1 MFSGLHFYLST
12 EVPRESLE
20 YVILALGGTVT
31 FQFEEN
37 NQNIT
42 HVITDRENLNVP
54 NMKTKEYVQPQWVY
68 DSVNFNKLLNVKEYW
83 HNVKELPPHISPF
96 LDEKDTE
103 RYIPQREKE
112 LREMQQQQTQ
122 EIEEEQVQEDKYDI
136 VAEKKNQ
143 IKQQKKEQ
151 KEFAQI
157 SKNII
162 TNKNKKLLKVI
173 EHGQNQRKEAREKLE
188 QKAKVAKKR

>member
-68 DSVNFNKLLNVKEYW
+68 DSVNFNKLLNVK
-83 HNVKELPPHISPF
+83 
-96 LDEKDTE
+96 
-103 RYIPQREKE
+103 
-112 LREMQQQQTQ
+112 
-122 EIEEEQVQEDKYDI
+122 
-136 VAEKKNQ
+136 
-143 IKQQKKEQ
+143 
-151 KEFAQI
+151 
-157 SKNII
+157 
-162 TNKNKKLLKVI
+162 
-173 EHGQNQRKEAREKLE
+173 
-188 QKAKVAKKR
+188 